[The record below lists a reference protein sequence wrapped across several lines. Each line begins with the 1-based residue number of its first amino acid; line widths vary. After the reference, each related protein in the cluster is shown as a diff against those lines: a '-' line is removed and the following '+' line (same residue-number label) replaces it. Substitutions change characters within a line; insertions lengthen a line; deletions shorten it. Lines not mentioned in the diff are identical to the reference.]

1 VSDPLTLR
9 VRTSIDAVRD
19 AHAAAVPWLESNHVG
34 APGELLANLAIE
46 ELVTNCMKY
55 GYDDAA
61 EHEVDIELAVRDGAL
76 VIHVVDDG
84 RAFNPVEAPAPD
96 TTLAP
101 EERRIGGPG
110 LHMLRTFS
118 DRMTYERRGRFN
130 HVTLVKAL
138 EDGK

>member
-1 VSDPLTLR
+1 VSDPLALR

-19 AHAAAVPWLESNHVG
+19 AAATALPWLQANRVG
-34 APGELLANLAIE
+34 PAAELLANLAIE

-55 GYDDAA
+55 GYDDGQ
-61 EHEVDIELAVRDGAL
+61 EHEVDIELAVRDRSL

-84 RAFNPVEAPAPD
+84 RPFNPVDAPPPD

-101 EERRIGGPG
+101 EERRIGGLG

-118 DRMTYERRGRFN
+118 DRMTYERHGRFN
-130 HVTLVKAL
+130 HLVLVKAID
-138 EDGK
+138 EGN

>member
-1 VSDPLTLR
+1 
-9 VRTSIDAVRD
+9 VRE
-19 AHAAAVPWLESNHVG
+19 AHAAAVPWLEANQVG
-34 APGELLANLAIE
+34 ASGELLANLAIE
-46 ELVTNCMKY
+46 ELVTNSMKY
-55 GYDDAA
+55 GYEDTA
-61 EHEVDIELAVRDGAL
+61 EHEVDIELAVSEGAL

-84 RAFNPVEAPAPD
+84 RPFNPVEAPAPD

-101 EERRIGGPG
+101 EARRIGGLG

-138 EDGK
+138 ADGK